1 MTCVPMNDDF
11 VKAASFGSRV
21 EAETVGHA
29 LDQYGIPF
37 YVKSEDV
44 GVFGGAPGPSLYG
57 ATLWIPRDRVNEVA
71 QLLSCVIKPLEDD
84 DDLPREGEE

>member
-1 MTCVPMNDDF
+1 MNDDF

-37 YVKSEDV
+37 YVKSEDM

-71 QLLSCVIKPLEDD
+71 QLLSCVIKPLAEEED
-84 DDLPREGEE
+84 GEANGGEA